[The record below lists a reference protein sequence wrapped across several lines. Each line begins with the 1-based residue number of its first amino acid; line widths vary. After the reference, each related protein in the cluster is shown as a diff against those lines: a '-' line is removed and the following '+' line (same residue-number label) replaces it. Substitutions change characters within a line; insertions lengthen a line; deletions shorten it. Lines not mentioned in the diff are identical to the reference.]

1 VTSKES
7 GDHPIFV
14 GPLFLHWGG
23 SFLSYHTF
31 FSHVKA
37 RIQETVKNIDLRM
50 GSDDESGLTKALDSV
65 FPEATRLLCI
75 KHMKDNVSE
84 YLKNSIG
91 STDKQRSDIISKL
104 FGSNGLV
111 AAEDSFEFE
120 SMSGNLISE
129 NPEFARYFDSR
140 LKNRLLEHVN
150 KPQKQLQHERLRTN
164 NCESRNHVFKRAVD
178 WKPQPL
184 LELLRSLNDVVRVH
198 FVDLRSAIY
207 GTGNYQL
214 FGRYKRHSVSQQCW
228 FSKTEEQK
236 ESL

>member
-1 VTSKES
+1 MTNFVYKNTKVTSKES

-14 GPLFLHWGG
+14 GPLFLHWVG

-37 RIQETVKNIDLRM
+37 RIQETVKNIDLRI

-84 YLKNSIG
+84 YLKNSLG

-111 AAEDSFEFE
+111 AAEEFE

-140 LKNRLLEHVN
+140 L
-150 KPQKQLQHERLRTN
+150 
-164 NCESRNHVFKRAVD
+164 
-178 WKPQPL
+178 
-184 LELLRSLNDVVRVH
+184 
-198 FVDLRSAIY
+198 
-207 GTGNYQL
+207 
-214 FGRYKRHSVSQQCW
+214 
-228 FSKTEEQK
+228 
-236 ESL
+236 